1 MAASRVRVMGASSAP
16 YYFSAFL
23 LALMPTSI
31 GYQDLAALV
40 AQQTGLSQNW
50 REHMIA
56 SPFGTVEPAIFTYGR
71 PVGTS
76 IPEPLGFQLASFDP
90 DTADTNDWRIDAPL
104 NAMASPPA
112 RAMVEYPTVNRRL
125 KGDRQPVNATPET
138 MPQLQPINAPVAPLA
153 PALTPT
159 PLPPPML
166 HL

>member
-16 YYFSAFL
+16 FYFSAFL

-31 GYQDLAALV
+31 GYQDLAALF

-90 DTADTNDWRIDAPL
+90 DTDDTNDWRIDAP
-104 NAMASPPA
+104 
-112 RAMVEYPTVNRRL
+112 
-125 KGDRQPVNATPET
+125 
-138 MPQLQPINAPVAPLA
+138 VAPSA

-166 HL
+166 HLKSAAAADVLDNVPPRAEPAQLPPAAP